1 MKKRTASLAK
11 YSWMGLLLAG
21 SVLAV
26 LAGCG
31 GDDSD
36 KSSAASMETSY
47 ASKEDLPNCTSK
59 REATIESTDDGKMYV
74 CYDNS
79 WKKIDYTESE
89 VENLPSCTDKREGL
103 VAYLSSTDGFV
114 VCKNEKWQN
123 QKNTDSDEVKESS
136 SSVSPSS
143 SGDVDEGSENG
154 SSSSSAKTSYVEV
167 KAKSDLIECNSSNKD
182 VRALIL
188 ADSSYYTCN
197 AKEWKKDEGYLG
209 YDVVADRE
217 NLPMCNAGNA
227 KQRVLAKKDSV
238 FFVCDSVKWEP
249 ELAEGYLVQNA
260 SILGAAHKGPFKF
273 GSPLLL
279 REMLLRNDSLFYS
292 GRKYVDEI
300 SSNKGD
306 FVIPK
311 VNMVYPYAELEVRGL
326 WRNEISGDWS
336 KDSMTL
342 RVLTD
347 LTKRTDVN
355 INLLTH
361 LEYDRAVALVNKGYS
376 VYAAKKQADY
386 ETMTALG
393 FATTVEYSENLKT
406 FVASTNSYYDA
417 NSTLMA
423 ISLLFIGNRSDA
435 EIQKVVDEFRK
446 DVADDGEWNGATA
459 EASKAEM
466 ADWAESFDATPV
478 RANVKTWNIVDIPS
492 YENYLTIFWNNA
504 YGLGGCASTRYG
516 VVSLNTNKSSQN
528 YNVHYICEAKGWRK
542 ATDFEKDTYEWSDGK
557 SGEVKKGNVTE
568 TYYVFENGKWGV
580 AKNETALGICD
591 SKRSGE
597 IGKINETYYVCSS
610 GKWSV
615 ATELQYDTYQ
625 FGAGKEGEV
634 RKGKVNTSKYYV
646 YENGSW
652 RAAKNEAEN
661 TLGACLVSR
670 EGEIGKASGV
680 YYICRSKNWE
690 EASVLEYDTYGWAAG
705 TEGEVKP
712 GNVYVDNHYVYENGT
727 WRACKNDV
735 EYDLGACVTSREGE
749 VGKSAEM
756 YYTCKSSVW
765 AKSTAFEYDTY
776 GWNAGTEGEVKAGNV
791 NTDYYYVYKNGKWQ
805 TATSEEVALNGCT
818 VSREGE
824 VAKSGNT
831 YYICKSKIWIT
842 ATALEYDTY
851 EWDAGEDGEVKAG
864 SVNAD
869 NFYVYKNGKWLVA
882 TSVEVSLNG
891 CTAAREG
898 EVSKL
903 GDSYYICKSYVWTKI
918 DLMAGWRWD
927 VPKDARLNPDIT
939 YDTMTDPRDK
949 KVYKI
954 VTIGSQTWMAENLN
968 YADSA
973 TTKSLLNRSWCYGNV
988 AANCDVGGRLYTWAA
1003 AIDSVALYDGV
1014 DGVDCGDYKTCSL
1027 PAKVQGICPDGW
1039 HLPTN
1044 AEWETLFTKV
1054 GGNSMAGKMLK
1065 SLTGWDEKYSTN
1077 GNGLDEYGFSALP
1090 AGYRYS
1096 NNFGNDGSRAYFW
1109 SVSEST
1115 RYCAYHV
1122 NLINNPDD
1130 VYLGGAP
1137 KYYGHSVRCLK
1148 DSN

>member
-1 MKKRTASLAK
+1 MKKRTVSLAK

-36 KSSAASMETSY
+36 KSSAAEPSMETSY
-47 ASKEDLPNCTSK
+47 ASKEDLPSCTSK

-74 CYDNS
+74 CYDDS

-89 VENLPSCTDKREGL
+89 VEDLPSCTEKRKGS
-103 VAYLSSTDGFV
+103 VAFLSSTDGFV

-167 KAKSDLIECNSSNKD
+167 KAKSDLIECNASNKD
-182 VRALIL
+182 VRALVL
-188 ADSSYYTCN
+188 KDSSYYTCN

-279 REMLLRNDSLFYS
+279 REMLLRNDSLIYS

-326 WRNEISGDWS
+326 WRNEITGDWS

-386 ETMTALG
+386 EIMTALG

-423 ISLLFIGNRSDA
+423 ISLLFIGNRSEA

-446 DVADDGEWNGATA
+446 DVADDGEWNGASAGAT
-459 EASKAEM
+459 KAKM

-516 VVSLNTNKSSQN
+516 VVTQNTNKSSQN
-528 YNVHYICEAKGWRK
+528 YNVHYICEANGWRK

-557 SGEVKKGNVTE
+557 SGEIKKGNVTE

-580 AKNETALGICD
+580 AERET
-591 SKRSGE
+591 S
-597 IGKINETYYVCSS
+597 IGLCENNN
-610 GKWSV
+610 
-615 ATELQYDTYQ
+615 
-625 FGAGKEGEV
+625 AGV
-634 RKGKVNTSKYYV
+634 VNKF
-646 YENGSW
+646 E
-652 RAAKNEAEN
+652 
-661 TLGACLVSR
+661 
-670 EGEIGKASGV
+670 GV
-680 YYICRSKNWE
+680 YYICKNNAWE
-690 EASVLEYDTYGWAAG
+690 KATVLEYDTYGKSCLTDG
-705 TEGEVKP
+705 TIVSGEVVSSNKYVCDADVFRSANDLEISLDK
-712 GNVYVDNHYVYENGT
+712 GCVSYTEENEIRKHLSTMHDSVYSCNNRLWNSAIKYF
-727 WRACKNDV
+727 
-735 EYDLGACVTSREGE
+735 DLIDSRD
-749 VGKSAEM
+749 GK
-756 YYTCKSSVW
+756 
-765 AKSTAFEYDTY
+765 TY
-776 GWNAGTEGEVKAGNV
+776 KT
-791 NTDYYYVYKNGKWQ
+791 
-805 TATSEEVALNGCT
+805 
-818 VSREGE
+818 
-824 VAKSGNT
+824 
-831 YYICKSKIWIT
+831 
-842 ATALEYDTY
+842 
-851 EWDAGEDGEVKAG
+851 
-864 SVNAD
+864 
-869 NFYVYKNGKWLVA
+869 
-882 TSVEVSLNG
+882 
-891 CTAAREG
+891 
-898 EVSKL
+898 
-903 GDSYYICKSYVWTKI
+903 
-918 DLMAGWRWD
+918 
-927 VPKDARLNPDIT
+927 
-939 YDTMTDPRDK
+939 
-949 KVYKI
+949 I
-954 VTIGSQTWMAENLN
+954 VIGSQIWMAENLN
-968 YADSA
+968 YSDSLSYPGL
-973 TTKSLLNRSWCYGNV
+973 KGRSWCYENS
-988 AANCDVGGRLYTWAA
+988 ANSCTKYGRLYTWAA
-1003 AIDSVALYDGV
+1003 AMDSAGTFSTN
-1014 DGVDCGDYKTCSL
+1014 GKGCGSEKTCS
-1027 PAKVQGICPDGW
+1027 PTYPVRGICPDGW
-1039 HLPTN
+1039 HLPTKE
-1044 AEWETLFTKV
+1044 EWLDLFAAI
-1054 GGNSMAGKMLK
+1054 GGSSTATCTVLK
-1065 SLTGWDEKYSTN
+1065 STSGWID
-1077 GNGLDEYGFSALP
+1077 GNGSDDFGFSALP

-1096 NNFGNDGSRAYFW
+1096 NGNFYFGGSSTYFW
-1109 SVSEST
+1109 SATEYRADAVYDMILT
-1115 RYCAYHV
+1115 ND
-1122 NLINNPDD
+1122 NLYALLGYDEYNFNNN
-1130 VYLGGAP
+1130 
-1137 KYYGHSVRCLK
+1137 KYKLYGISVRCLK
-1148 DSN
+1148 NSY

>member
-1 MKKRTASLAK
+1 MKKRTVSLAK

-36 KSSAASMETSY
+36 KSSAAEPSMETSY
-47 ASKEDLPNCTSK
+47 ASKEDLPSCTSK

-74 CYDNS
+74 CYDDS

-89 VENLPSCTDKREGL
+89 VEDLPSCTEKRKGS
-103 VAYLSSTDGFV
+103 VAFLSSTDGFV

-167 KAKSDLIECNSSNKD
+167 KTKSDLIECNASNKD
-182 VRALIL
+182 VRALVL
-188 ADSSYYTCN
+188 KDSSYYTCN

-273 GSPLLL
+273 DSPLLL
-279 REMLLRNDSLFYS
+279 REMLLRNDSLIYS

-326 WRNEISGDWS
+326 WRNEITGDWS

-342 RVLTD
+342 HVLTD

-386 ETMTALG
+386 EIMTALG

-446 DVADDGEWNGATA
+446 DVADDGEWNGASA
-459 EASKAEM
+459 EATKAKM
-466 ADWAESFDATPV
+466 ADWAESFDATSV

-528 YNVHYICEAKGWRK
+528 YNVHYICEANGWRK

-568 TYYVFENGKWGV
+568 TYYVFENAKWGV

-727 WRACKNDV
+727 WRACKNDA

-776 GWNAGTEGEVKAGNV
+776 GWEVGTEGEVKAGNV
-791 NTDYYYVYKNGKWQ
+791 NTSIYYIYKNGIWQ
-805 TATSEEVALNGCT
+805 TATNVEADLNGCT
-818 VSREGE
+818 YSREGE
-824 VAKSGNT
+824 VGKSGNT
-831 YYICKSKIWIT
+831 YYICKSKNWRI
-842 ATALEYDTY
+842 ATTLEYDTY
-851 EWDAGEDGEVKAG
+851 GKTCLMDGSIVAGEITASNKYVCDSGIFREAKRLEIALDKGCVSYTEGDEIRKQLSAKKDSVYQCNSNLWIASIDYGYG
-864 SVNAD
+864 SVTDSRD
-869 NFYVYKNGKWLVA
+869 N
-882 TSVEVSLNG
+882 
-891 CTAAREG
+891 
-898 EVSKL
+898 
-903 GDSYYICKSYVWTKI
+903 
-918 DLMAGWRWD
+918 
-927 VPKDARLNPDIT
+927 
-939 YDTMTDPRDK
+939 
-949 KVYKI
+949 KVYKTI
-954 VTIGSQTWMAENLN
+954 VIGDQTWMAENLN
-968 YADSA
+968 YSDSYYQSSCY
-973 TTKSLLNRSWCYGNV
+973 KSSEDSCSKYGRYYTWTV
-988 AANCDVGGRLYTWAA
+988 AMDGGGRFSNKGLYCG
-1003 AIDSVALYDGV
+1003 YD
-1014 DGVDCGDYKTCSL
+1014 KTCT
-1027 PAKVQGICPDGW
+1027 PIYPVRGICPEGW
-1039 HLPTN
+1039 HLPSSS
-1044 AEWETLFTKV
+1044 EWETL
-1054 GGNSMAGKMLK
+1054 
-1065 SLTGWDEKYSTN
+1065 YSAMGSSPYAMQAQGFVKWYKAT
-1077 GNGLDEYGFSALP
+1077 DDYGFSALP
-1090 AGYRYS
+1090 LGFY
-1096 NNFGNDGSRAYFW
+1096 DGETCVCANTEFW
-1109 SVSEST
+1109 SSSESS
-1115 RYCAYHV
+1115 YYNAY
-1122 NLINNPDD
+1122 
-1130 VYLGGAP
+1130 YWSLGASTACLSNSGNGN
-1137 KYYGHSVRCLK
+1137 KEFGKLVRCLK
-1148 DSN
+1148 D

>member
-26 LAGCG
+26 LTGCG

-36 KSSAASMETSY
+36 KSSAAEPSMETSY
-47 ASKEDLPNCTSK
+47 ASKEDLPSCTSK
-59 REATIESTDDGKMYV
+59 RMAVVESTEDGEMYV
-74 CYDNS
+74 CYDDS
-79 WKKIDYTESE
+79 WKKIDYTEDE
-89 VENLPSCTDKREGL
+89 VENLPSCTDKREGS

-136 SSVSPSS
+136 SSVSPKSS
-143 SGDVDEGSENG
+143 SGNSTAQ
-154 SSSSSAKTSYVEV
+154 SSSSSVKTNYVEV
-167 KAKSDLIECNSSNKD
+167 KTKSDLIECNASNKD
-182 VRALIL
+182 VRALVL
-188 ADSSYYTCN
+188 KDSSYYTCD
-197 AKEWKKDEGYLG
+197 AKEWKKDGGYIG

-217 NLPMCNAGNA
+217 NLPLCNVGNA
-227 KQRVLAKKDSV
+227 KQRTLAKKDSV

-279 REMLLRNDSLFYS
+279 REMLLRNDSLIYS

-386 ETMTALG
+386 EIMTALG
-393 FATTVEYSENLKT
+393 FATTLEYSENLKT

-423 ISLLFIGNRSDA
+423 ISLLFIGNRSEA

-446 DVADDGEWNGATA
+446 DVADDGEWNGASAGAT
-459 EASKAEM
+459 KAKM

-528 YNVHYICEAKGWRK
+528 YNVHYICEANGWRK

-568 TYYVFENGKWGV
+568 TYYVFENGKWSV
-580 AKNETALGICD
+580 AKKETALGICD

-597 IGKINETYYVCSS
+597 IGKIDETYYVCSN

-634 RKGKVNTSKYYV
+634 RKGKVNASKYYV
-646 YENGSW
+646 YENRSW

-705 TEGEVKP
+705 TEGEVKS
-712 GNVYVDNHYVYENGT
+712 GNVYVGNHYVYENGT

-805 TATSEEVALNGCT
+805 NATNVEAALNGCT
-818 VSREGE
+818 TAREGE
-824 VAKSGNT
+824 IAKDGSAYYICKSKNWATATSVEIDLGGCVSSREKEVGKSGGT
-831 YYICKSKIWIT
+831 YYICKSKNWYT

-851 EWDAGEDGEVKAG
+851 GEKCTCTEVGKTIDGV
-864 SVNAD
+864 VNAV
-869 NFYVYKNGKWLVA
+869 NKYCCTASGW
-882 TSVEVSLNG
+882 VSLMG
-891 CTAAREG
+891 
-898 EVSKL
+898 
-903 GDSYYICKSYVWTKI
+903 
-918 DLMAGWRWD
+918 GWSWK
-927 VPKDARLNPDIT
+927 VPKEARLNPEIT
-939 YDTMTDPRDK
+939 YGTMTDSRDE
-949 KVYKI
+949 KVYKTIKI
-954 VTIGSQTWMAENLN
+954 VNQTWMAENLN
-968 YADSA
+968 YADS
-973 TTKSLLNRSWCYGNV
+973 TKTPSLLKRSWCYGDN
-988 AANCDVGGRLYTWAA
+988 AENCAVTGRLYTWAA
-1003 AIDSVALYDGV
+1003 AIDSVKLATDV
-1014 DGVDCGDYKTCSL
+1014 DNPQNCGYGKTCTL
-1027 PAKVQGICPDGW
+1027 PTKVQGVCPDGW
-1039 HLPTN
+1039 HLPTY
-1044 AEWETLFTKV
+1044 AEWETLFSAV
-1054 GGNSMAGKMLK
+1054 GGIMIAGNILK
-1065 SLTGWDEKYSTN
+1065 SQTGWYN
-1077 GNGLDEYGFSALP
+1077 GGNGTDDDGFSALP
-1090 AGYRYS
+1090 AGYKYDDGY
-1096 NNFGNDGSRAYFW
+1096 FYDVGNQSSFW
-1109 SVSEST
+1109 CASSSGK
-1115 RYCAYHV
+1115 RNAYHMT
-1122 NLINNPDD
+1122 LTYGDKKASLFD
-1130 VYLGGAP
+1130 YY
-1137 KYYGHSVRCLK
+1137 KYCGNSVRCLK
-1148 DSN
+1148 D

>member
-1 MKKRTASLAK
+1 MKKRTVSLAK

-36 KSSAASMETSY
+36 KSSAAEPSMETSY
-47 ASKEDLPNCTSK
+47 ASKEDLPSCTSK

-74 CYDNS
+74 CYDDS

-89 VENLPSCTDKREGL
+89 VENLPSCTEKRNGS
-103 VAYLSSTDGFV
+103 VAFLSSTDGFV

-167 KAKSDLIECNSSNKD
+167 KTKSDLIECNASNKD
-182 VRALIL
+182 VRALVL
-188 ADSSYYTCN
+188 KDSSYYTCN

-227 KQRVLAKKDSV
+227 KQRTLAKKDSV
-238 FFVCDSVKWEP
+238 FFVCDSVKWVP
-249 ELAEGYLVQNA
+249 EHVDGYLVQNA

-273 GSPLLL
+273 DSPLLL
-279 REMLLRNDSLFYS
+279 REMLLRNDSLIYS
-292 GRKYVDEI
+292 GREYADEI

-326 WRNEISGDWS
+326 WRNEITGDWS

-386 ETMTALG
+386 EIMTALG

-423 ISLLFIGNRSDA
+423 ISLLFIGNRSEA

-459 EASKAEM
+459 GATKAKM

-478 RANVKTWNIVDIPS
+478 RANVKTWNIVDVPS

-528 YNVHYICEAKGWRK
+528 YNVHYICEANGWRK

-568 TYYVFENGKWGV
+568 TYYVFENGKWNVAERETSIGLCENNNAGV
-580 AKNETALGICD
+580 
-591 SKRSGE
+591 
-597 IGKINETYYVCSS
+597 
-610 GKWSV
+610 
-615 ATELQYDTYQ
+615 
-625 FGAGKEGEV
+625 
-634 RKGKVNTSKYYV
+634 VNKF
-646 YENGSW
+646 E
-652 RAAKNEAEN
+652 
-661 TLGACLVSR
+661 
-670 EGEIGKASGV
+670 GV
-680 YYICRSKNWE
+680 YYICKNNAWE
-690 EASVLEYDTYGWAAG
+690 KATVLEYDTYGKSCLTDG
-705 TEGEVKP
+705 TIVSGEVVSTNKYVCDADVFRIANDLEISLDK
-712 GNVYVDNHYVYENGT
+712 GCVSYTEENEIRKHLSTMHDSVYSCNNRLWNSAIKYF
-727 WRACKNDV
+727 
-735 EYDLGACVTSREGE
+735 DLIDSRD
-749 VGKSAEM
+749 GK
-756 YYTCKSSVW
+756 
-765 AKSTAFEYDTY
+765 TY
-776 GWNAGTEGEVKAGNV
+776 KT
-791 NTDYYYVYKNGKWQ
+791 
-805 TATSEEVALNGCT
+805 
-818 VSREGE
+818 
-824 VAKSGNT
+824 
-831 YYICKSKIWIT
+831 
-842 ATALEYDTY
+842 
-851 EWDAGEDGEVKAG
+851 
-864 SVNAD
+864 
-869 NFYVYKNGKWLVA
+869 
-882 TSVEVSLNG
+882 
-891 CTAAREG
+891 
-898 EVSKL
+898 
-903 GDSYYICKSYVWTKI
+903 
-918 DLMAGWRWD
+918 
-927 VPKDARLNPDIT
+927 
-939 YDTMTDPRDK
+939 
-949 KVYKI
+949 I
-954 VTIGSQTWMAENLN
+954 VIGSQIWMAENLN
-968 YADSA
+968 YSDSLSYLGL
-973 TTKSLLNRSWCYGNV
+973 KGRSWCYENS
-988 AANCDVGGRLYTWAA
+988 ANSCAKYGRLYTWAA
-1003 AIDSVALYDGV
+1003 AMDSAGTFSTN
-1014 DGVDCGDYKTCSL
+1014 GKGCGSEKTCS
-1027 PAKVQGICPDGW
+1027 PTYPVRGICPDGW
-1039 HLPTN
+1039 HLPTKE
-1044 AEWETLFTKV
+1044 EWLDLFAAI
-1054 GGNSMAGKMLK
+1054 GGSSTATCTVLK
-1065 SLTGWDEKYSTN
+1065 STSGWID
-1077 GNGLDEYGFSALP
+1077 GNGSDDFGFSALP

-1096 NNFGNDGSRAYFW
+1096 NGNFYFGGSSTYFW
-1109 SVSEST
+1109 SATEYRADAVYDMILT
-1115 RYCAYHV
+1115 ND
-1122 NLINNPDD
+1122 NLNALLGYDEYNFNNN
-1130 VYLGGAP
+1130 
-1137 KYYGHSVRCLK
+1137 KYKLYGISVRCLK
-1148 DSN
+1148 NSY

>member
-1 MKKRTASLAK
+1 MKKRTVSLAK
-11 YSWMGLLLAG
+11 YSWMGLLLVG
-21 SVLAV
+21 SELAV

-36 KSSAASMETSY
+36 KSSAAEPSMETSY
-47 ASKEDLPNCTSK
+47 ASKEDLPSCTSK
-59 REATIESTDDGKMYV
+59 RMAEVESTEDGEMYV
-74 CYDNS
+74 CYDDS
-79 WKKIDYTESE
+79 WKKIDYTEDE
-89 VENLPSCTDKREGL
+89 VEDLPSCTDKREGS

-136 SSVSPSS
+136 SSVLPSS

-167 KAKSDLIECNSSNKD
+167 KAKSDLIECNASNKD

-188 ADSSYYTCN
+188 TDSSYYTCN

-273 GSPLLL
+273 DSPLLL
-279 REMLLRNDSLFYS
+279 REMLLRNDSLIYS

-386 ETMTALG
+386 EIMTALG

-423 ISLLFIGNRSDA
+423 ISLLFIGNRSEA

-516 VVSLNTNKSSQN
+516 AVSLNTNKSSQN
-528 YNVHYICEAKGWRK
+528 YNVHYICEANGWRK

-670 EGEIGKASGV
+670 EDEIGKASGV

-756 YYTCKSSVW
+756 YFTCKSSVW

-776 GWNAGTEGEVKAGNV
+776 GWNAGTEGEVKAGSV
-791 NTDYYYVYKNGKWQ
+791 NTSNYYIYKNDKWQ
-805 TATSEEVALNGCT
+805 TATSVEVALNGCT

-824 VAKSGNT
+824 VAKLGNA
-831 YYICKSKIWIT
+831 YYICKSKNWKT

-851 EWDAGEDGEVKAG
+851 GEKCSATEVGKTVDGVVTATNK
-864 SVNAD
+864 
-869 NFYVYKNGKWLVA
+869 YYCTTNGW
-882 TSVEVSLNG
+882 VSLTGDWNWKVPNE
-891 CTAAREG
+891 ARMN
-898 EVSKL
+898 S
-903 GDSYYICKSYVWTKI
+903 T
-918 DLMAGWRWD
+918 
-927 VPKDARLNPDIT
+927 IT
-939 YDTMTDPRDK
+939 YGTMTDLRDK
-949 KVYKI
+949 KVYKT
-954 VTIGSQTWMAENLN
+954 VTIGNQVWMAENLN
-968 YADSA
+968 YADS
-973 TTKSLLNRSWCYGNV
+973 TISKSLLKRNWCYGNV
-988 AANCDVGGRLYTWAA
+988 SANCDVGGRLYTWAA
-1003 AIDSVALYDGV
+1003 AVDSVALYDGGN
-1014 DGVDCGDYKTCSL
+1014 GVNCGYYKTCSL
-1027 PAKVQGICPDGW
+1027 PAKVQGVCPDGW
-1039 HLPTN
+1039 HLPTK
-1044 AEWETLFTKV
+1044 AEWNTLFTEV
-1054 GGNSMAGKMLK
+1054 GGSSTAGKILK
-1065 SLTGWDEKYSTN
+1065 SQTGWYNHGDGTD
-1077 GNGLDEYGFSALP
+1077 GVGFSAIP
-1090 AGYRYS
+1090 AGVR
-1096 NNFGNDGSRAYFW
+1096 NEDGNFILDGRNAYFW
-1109 SVSEST
+1109 SATEND
-1115 RYCAYHV
+1115 RYYAYV
-1122 NLINNPDD
+1122 M
-1130 VYLGGAP
+1130 YLYYSYEEAYLSNFQ
-1137 KYYGHSVRCLK
+1137 KYDGFSVRCLK